1 MTRLPTLRQ
10 LGHLVAL
17 ADHGPFGRA
26 AEACGVT
33 QSSLS
38 ASIKELEAI
47 LGTALV
53 DRSGRR
59 AALTP
64 LGTGTVERARRLL
77 RDAEAPCKRCRGGPL
92 SLICK

>member
-10 LGHLVAL
+10 LAHLVAL
-17 ADHGPFGRA
+17 ADHGHFGRA

-47 LGTALV
+47 LGTAWWIAAAA
-53 DRSGRR
+53 GRR
-59 AALTP
+59 
-64 LGTGTVERARRLL
+64 
-77 RDAEAPCKRCRGGPL
+77 
-92 SLICK
+92 